1 MNFCYEKY
9 RSYNLLF
16 FFLSIMTG
24 GCLSVFLQY
33 EISWDFA
40 NYHYYN
46 PWAFLNDRMGYDI
59 AAGALNSYL
68 NPLMD
73 IPLYLLIKYFND
85 YPKFIMFMQ
94 GIWAGLLLF
103 SFFKLAVLYFDR
115 DSLKGKIGIFLT
127 LLIAL
132 TGNAFFLQIGTSSN
146 EIPIA
151 FLVMTALYLLI
162 KDIFFDK
169 RSRLWIFIVAGFLL
183 GSAMGLKLTGVIY
196 CLSIGLSLILFY
208 KQIEKPW
215 QKISL
220 FALAG
225 LCGFLVFNGFWMW
238 KMWQEFQNPFFPFA
252 NELFKSEFLLYENLR
267 DTTFLPQDWKQIWFW
282 PLFLSFKFLFTPFGM
297 ITIDYRPALVF
308 ILFIIYVLKKLVCY
322 IRCKKVEIKPDFA
335 FLIIFTLISF
345 ILWEAIFS
353 ITRYYIVIEMIGA
366 IFIVKAIWRYSF
378 RSFIAEVLYYTFVV
392 LMLFVLVTTPYFSD
406 SWGSRNEINQTSFD
420 KERFVNVENVNIP
433 NDTLLLLYSYPVSMA
448 IPFLAERTENLRAIV
463 FREKMKYTN
472 SEKDVFDLPKWKL
485 ITDKIYE
492 DHRGPKFALFA
503 FSRGYQINVRNAFN
517 DMKCR
522 FLDNNIGIQWY
533 LCVPPEWQDY
543 VWD

>member
-252 NELFKSEFLLYENLR
+252 NELFKSEFLPEVNISDNRFFPKNNFEMLL
-267 DTTFLPQDWKQIWFW
+267 F
-282 PLFLSFKFLFTPFGM
+282 PLFLGFNFVRLEGLMFVV
-297 ITIDYRPALVF
+297 DYRPALVF
-308 ILFIIYVLKKLVCY
+308 ILFIIFVLKKLVCY
-322 IRCKKVEIKPDFA
+322 C
-335 FLIIFTLISF
+335 
-345 ILWEAIFS
+345 
-353 ITRYYIVIEMIGA
+353 
-366 IFIVKAIWRYSF
+366 
-378 RSFIAEVLYYTFVV
+378 
-392 LMLFVLVTTPYFSD
+392 
-406 SWGSRNEINQTSFD
+406 
-420 KERFVNVENVNIP
+420 
-433 NDTLLLLYSYPVSMA
+433 LLYTSDA
-448 IPFLAERTENLRAIV
+448 A
-463 FREKMKYTN
+463 
-472 SEKDVFDLPKWKL
+472 DD
-485 ITDKIYE
+485 
-492 DHRGPKFALFA
+492 
-503 FSRGYQINVRNAFN
+503 
-517 DMKCR
+517 
-522 FLDNNIGIQWY
+522 
-533 LCVPPEWQDY
+533 
-543 VWD
+543 